1 MRYASILAALALAV
15 TVSACATAAT
25 QEEFTRADADAI
37 RQSSVDLAT
46 AFNEK
51 QLETVLGFYPENS
64 IFMPPNAPQLRGRD
78 PLQSFYSELMTKG
91 ATNLQLQ
98 PQEVAGY
105 GPLAYEYGTYSIELG
120 TATGRDRGKY
130 VRVLRNTGGTWRAE
144 KTIWSSDLPPAAA
157 HTN

>member
-64 IFMPPNAPQLRGRD
+64 IFMPPND
-78 PLQSFYSELMTKG
+78 LM
-91 ATNLQLQ
+91 
-98 PQEVAGY
+98 
-105 GPLAYEYGTYSIELG
+105 
-120 TATGRDRGKY
+120 
-130 VRVLRNTGGTWRAE
+130 
-144 KTIWSSDLPPAAA
+144 PPAALISSMA
-157 HTN
+157 SWHPSRPWPPL